1 MTRRNI
7 IIIIIALVALV
18 IVLSALIFGNYF
30 LDWTRSQWLDIIYAA
45 IMAIV
50 VGLIIEYLYRKYS
63 AKSKMAQTTIIPPT
77 KPKVSFARLVLKDK
91 HEFLIKEYERIFG
104 REDFL
109 GVTVVDDLMFIG
121 KKHFKISKE
130 EDGFYIEDLGTK
142 NGTMLNGEE
151 ISSKG
156 KVKLQNE
163 DEILVAKALSIKYY
177 EK

>member
-1 MTRRNI
+1 MTKRNI
-7 IIIIIALVALV
+7 IIIIALIALVIA
-18 IVLSALIFGNYF
+18 LSALIFGNYF
-30 LDWTRSQWLDIIYAA
+30 LDWTRSQWLDIVYAA
-45 IMAIV
+45 IMAVV
-50 VGLIIEYLYRKYS
+50 VGLIIEYFYRKYS
-63 AKSKMAQTTIIPPT
+63 DKSKMAQTTIIPP
-77 KPKVSFARLVLKDK
+77 KMPKVSFARLVLKDK
-91 HEFLIKEYERIFG
+91 HEFLIKEYERTFG
-104 REDFL
+104 REDFM

-151 ISSKG
+151 ISSKS